1 MIATRRRAALLI
13 GITTALFLTAS
24 ALYTVTGD
32 RSGAA
37 APVDWRSVLPVAAGI
52 AVIHMHH
59 AWSVVRHRRPGT
71 WPLTGLAL
79 LVLVYLPLPFW
90 GFNWAST
97 QVFVTASALLV
108 LRPTAL
114 AAVAAAAPPAA
125 MLWVQLVWFSPDSTW
140 WEAAWVTVYWCF
152 GFALGAGALAG
163 SAVLMGVIDDLE
175 ITRAG
180 TAAAAI
186 GRERHRLSRDLHDLL
201 GQSLSAISIKGD
213 LAGALV
219 HRQPAAAREQL
230 DEIGDLAE
238 EALAG
243 ISATLS
249 GAASISLAT
258 EVAAFT
264 ALLGVAGVRVE
275 VDLPDDSPDGLPEDT
290 ERMLAG
296 AVREA
301 GTNVL
306 RHSEAGTCRLRLTRQ
321 DGVLALSVSND
332 GVRDEPGG
340 WKLAELAKPAGRVDT
355 SPGHGLTGLIERAVP
370 LGGRVSAGRRGRW
383 FELRVEAPAQPS
395 AVHPAGPIA
404 VAADR
409 GEPVG

>member
-1 MIATRRRAALLI
+1 VIATRRRAALLI

-24 ALYTVTGD
+24 TLYTVTGD

-37 APVDWRSVLPVAAGI
+37 APVDWRYVLPVAAGI
-52 AVIHMHH
+52 AAIHVHH
-59 AWSVVRHRRPGT
+59 AWSVVRRRRPRT

-79 LVLVYLPLPFW
+79 LILVYLPLLFW

-108 LRPTAL
+108 LRPTVL

-152 GFALGAGALAG
+152 GFALAAGALAG
-163 SAVLMGVIDDLE
+163 SAQLMAVITDLE
-175 ITRAG
+175 VTRAG

-219 HRQPAAAREQL
+219 SREPAAARQQL

-243 ISATLS
+243 IGATLS

-264 ALLGVAGVRVE
+264 ALLGIAGVQVE
-275 VDLPDDSPDGLPEDT
+275 VDLPDDLRDNLDDLPEDT

-306 RHSEAGTCRLRLTRQ
+306 RHSEAGVCRLRLTRR
-321 DGVLALSVSND
+321 DGRLALSVSND
-332 GVRDEPGG
+332 GVRHP
-340 WKLAELAKPAGRVDT
+340 ATPAGRVDT
-355 SPGHGLTGLIERAVP
+355 SRAGHGLTGLIERAVP

-383 FELRVEAPAQPS
+383 FELRVETPADQQAGRV
-395 AVHPAGPIA
+395 AVAGPSI
-404 VAADR
+404 DR
-409 GEPVG
+409 GEPAG